1 MPVHRKVGKQQLS
14 LGFIAFL
21 QALGLF
27 IYCAAVAILIGNGNK
42 FFGPVV
48 NPVGPLLFL
57 TLFVTSVLIC
67 GLIVGAYPFILFWDK
82 KKTKE
87 AVKLVIYTALW
98 GVFFVSAILFFLF
111 SNR

>member
-1 MPVHRKVGKQQLS
+1 MALFKRNKQRFS

-27 IYCAAVAILIGNGNK
+27 IYCTAVAILIGNGNK

-57 TLFVTSVLIC
+57 SLFVTSALIC

-82 KKTKE
+82 KKTGD
-87 AVKLVIYTALW
+87 AVKLVVYTALW
-98 GVFFVSAILFFLF
+98 GAFFVSGILFFLF